1 VSTGADGNGGSRG
14 GAEDAENRGEAVAR
28 SGDGRPGRWH
38 EPRRSAR
45 FPPFANLRPDATAAA
60 APLSET
66 LTTPPAPAIAP
77 GARRVGARSSGR
89 GRSPLAVLFVTVFL
103 DLVGFG
109 IVIPLLPLYAE
120 RFGAGPVG
128 AAWLLA
134 VYSLMQFLFAPWWG
148 RLSDRVGRR
157 PVLLVGL
164 FGAAASYLAF
174 GVAGSLAA
182 LFIARAAS
190 GIMGANVGVAQA
202 YIADVTPPEER
213 ARGMGMIGAA
223 FGLGFILGPA
233 LGGILS
239 RWGPAAPFVG
249 AAALAALNG
258 VLAWYRL
265 PESLPPE
272 ARAGRAPAAG
282 LAARLATVLSAPTA
296 LRRLYL
302 AGFLAT
308 LALAC
313 VEAIVGLWAVRRWGA
328 TPETIGYGFAII
340 GIVAAAA
347 QGLMVGPLVRRL
359 GERRLALLW
368 LALLALA
375 MAAIPAAPTLPLVAA
390 AFALWA
396 VGHAAATPAISAMV
410 SHRAGPAEQGR
421 LLAASQSLSA
431 LGRVLGPWWGGVA
444 LAHVGLA
451 APYLGAAVAALL
463 ALGVLAAAEVA
474 R

>member
-1 VSTGADGNGGSRG
+1 LSRTPTGAPASGYLSGVEHPFRARG
-14 GAEDAENRGEAVAR
+14 RGAAG
-28 SGDGRPGRWH
+28 
-38 EPRRSAR
+38 
-45 FPPFANLRPDATAAA
+45 
-60 APLSET
+60 
-66 LTTPPAPAIAP
+66 
-77 GARRVGARSSGR
+77 

-134 VYSLMQFLFAPWWG
+134 IYSLMQFLFAPWWG

-174 GVAGSLAA
+174 GLAGSLTT
-182 LFIARAAS
+182 LFAARALN

-202 YIADVTPPEER
+202 YIADVTDPRDR

-223 FGLGFILGPA
+223 FGLGFIFGPA

-239 RWGPAAPFVG
+239 RYGLAAPFVG

-258 VLAWYRL
+258 ILAWYRL

-272 ARAGRAPAAG
+272 ARAAERPPSG
-282 LAARLATVLSAPTA
+282 LTARLATVFAAGPR

-308 LALAC
+308 LALAA
-313 VEAIVGLWAVRRWGA
+313 VEAIVGLWAVRRWAA
-328 TPETIGYGFAII
+328 TPEMVGYGFALI
-340 GIVAAAA
+340 GVIAAAA

-359 GERRLALLW
+359 GERRSALMGLGILAV
-368 LALLALA
+368 A
-375 MAAIPAAPTLPLVAA
+375 MAAIPAAPTLPLVVLAL
-390 AFALWA
+390 ALWA

-410 SHRAGPAEQGR
+410 SQQGGATDQGR

-451 APYLGAAVAALL
+451 APYLGAAAVSLL
-463 ALGVLAAAEVA
+463 ALAVIAAAGA
-474 R
+474 RP

>member
-1 VSTGADGNGGSRG
+1 MSRSTPTAPAPGYLG
-14 GAEDAENRGEAVAR
+14 GALKPFRARGR
-28 SGDGRPGRWH
+28 G
-38 EPRRSAR
+38 
-45 FPPFANLRPDATAAA
+45 AA
-60 APLSET
+60 
-66 LTTPPAPAIAP
+66 
-77 GARRVGARSSGR
+77 G

-164 FGAAASYLAF
+164 FGAALSYLAF
-174 GVAGSLAA
+174 GLAGTLPVLFAA
-182 LFIARAAS
+182 RIA
-190 GIMGANVGVAQA
+190 GGVMGANVGVAQA
-202 YIADVTPPEER
+202 YIADVTEPRDR

-223 FGLGFILGPA
+223 FGLGFIFGPA
-233 LGGILS
+233 LGGLLS
-239 RWGPAAPFVG
+239 RWGPEAPFVG

-258 VLAWYRL
+258 VLAWFRL

-272 ARAGRAPAAG
+272 VRAGRARAAG
-282 LAARLATVLSAPTA
+282 LWTRLATVADAAPR

-313 VEAIVGLWAVRRWGA
+313 VEAVVGLWAARRWGA
-328 TPETIGYGFAII
+328 TAETIGYGFAVI
-340 GIVAAAA
+340 GVVAAAA

-359 GERRLALLW
+359 GERRSALLGLALLS
-368 LALLALA
+368 LS

-410 SHRAGPAEQGR
+410 SQQGGAAEQGR

-451 APYLGAAVAALL
+451 APYLGAAVVALAAL
-463 ALGVLAAAEVA
+463 AVLAAAGA
-474 R
+474 RP

>member
-1 VSTGADGNGGSRG
+1 LSRST
-14 GAEDAENRGEAVAR
+14 
-28 SGDGRPGRWH
+28 
-38 EPRRSAR
+38 
-45 FPPFANLRPDATAAA
+45 TAAPSPGYLGGVERPFRARGRQA
-60 APLSET
+60 A
-66 LTTPPAPAIAP
+66 
-77 GARRVGARSSGR
+77 G

-164 FGAAASYLAF
+164 FGAAGSYLAF
-174 GVAGSLAA
+174 GLAGSLAA
-182 LFIARAAS
+182 LFLARAAG

-202 YIADVTPPEER
+202 YIADVTEPHDR

-223 FGLGFILGPA
+223 FGLGFIFGPA

-265 PESLPPE
+265 PESLPPDARSP
-272 ARAGRAPAAG
+272 ARASAG
-282 LAARLATVLSAPTA
+282 LWARLATVAAASPR

-302 AGFLAT
+302 VGFLAT
-308 LALAC
+308 LALAA
-313 VEAIVGLWAVRRWGA
+313 VEAVVGLWAVRRWAA
-328 TPETIGYGFAII
+328 TPEMVGYGFAIVGVI
-340 GIVAAAA
+340 AAAA

-359 GERRLALLW
+359 GERRSALLG

-410 SHRAGPAEQGR
+410 SHQGGAAEQGR

-431 LGRVLGPWWGGVA
+431 LGRVLGPWGGGVA
-444 LAHVGLA
+444 LAHVGLS
-451 APYLGAAVAALL
+451 APYLGAAVVALAAF
-463 ALGVLAAAEVA
+463 AVLAAAGT
-474 R
+474 RP

>member
-1 VSTGADGNGGSRG
+1 MGGIERPF
-14 GAEDAENRGEAVAR
+14 RAR
-28 SGDGRPGRWH
+28 GRP
-38 EPRRSAR
+38 
-45 FPPFANLRPDATAAA
+45 AA
-60 APLSET
+60 
-66 LTTPPAPAIAP
+66 
-77 GARRVGARSSGR
+77 G

-120 RFGAGPVG
+120 RYGAGPVG

-134 VYSLMQFLFAPWWG
+134 IYSLMQFLFAPWWG

-174 GVAGSLAA
+174 GLAGSLAT
-182 LFIARAAS
+182 LFIARAVN
-190 GIMGANVGVAQA
+190 GVMGANVGVAQA
-202 YIADVTPPEER
+202 YIADVTEPRDR

-223 FGLGFILGPA
+223 FGLGFIFGPA
-233 LGGILS
+233 LGGVLS

-249 AAALAALNG
+249 AAVLAALNG

-272 ARAGRAPAAG
+272 ARAAARPASG
-282 LAARLATVLSAPTA
+282 LGARLATVLAAGPR

-308 LALAC
+308 LALAA
-313 VEAIVGLWAVRRWGA
+313 VEAIVGLWAARRWAA
-328 TPETIGYGFAII
+328 TAEMVGYGFAIV
-340 GIVAAAA
+340 GVVAAAA

-359 GERRLALLW
+359 GERRSALVGLGVLA
-368 LALLALA
+368 AA
-375 MAAIPAAPTLPLVAA
+375 MALIPAAPSLPLVVAA
-390 AFALWA
+390 LALWA
-396 VGHAAATPAISAMV
+396 LGHAAATPAISAMV
-410 SHRAGPAEQGR
+410 SHQGGASEQGR

-431 LGRVLGPWWGGVA
+431 LGRVLGPWGGGVA

-451 APYLGAAVAALL
+451 APYLGAAVVALMAL
-463 ALGVLAAAEVA
+463 AVLAVAEA
-474 R
+474 GP